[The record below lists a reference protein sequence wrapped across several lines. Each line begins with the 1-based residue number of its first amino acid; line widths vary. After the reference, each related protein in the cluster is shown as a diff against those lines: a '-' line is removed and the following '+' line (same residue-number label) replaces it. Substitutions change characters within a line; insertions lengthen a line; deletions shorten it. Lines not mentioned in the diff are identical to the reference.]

1 MIHLAQE
8 TQDMIMEKARLA
20 GTSPDALVRAA
31 LAAIAPTLGPG
42 TDRRA
47 DLSAALARLD
57 GLPRSADQR
66 SVKAI
71 LEEAWTS

>member
-31 LAAIAPTLGPG
+31 LAAIAPTLEPN

-57 GLPRSADQR
+57 GLPRSADER

-71 LEEAWTS
+71 LEDAWTS

>member
-31 LAAIAPTLGPG
+31 LAAIAPTLEPN
-42 TDRRA
+42 TYRRA

-57 GLPRSADQR
+57 GLPRSADER

-71 LEEAWTS
+71 LEDAWTS